1 METDFDTNS
10 VPSEWRQ
17 WLSGIRTE
25 VPTEAESQQVAHA
38 ALKMQA
44 KVAALDAAEA
54 KERLARASG
63 LGGGGAAAP
72 AAAFAGQVA
81 AAAAAA
87 AASSPSGAVGAQAAA
102 AAAAASSATPPAAEP
117 AAAATKLKPFRAGS
131 STKQAV
137 PSTPSGQG
145 ESFVPGA
152 WVPPGAGGD

>member
-81 AAAAAA
+81 AAAAA
-87 AASSPSGAVGAQAAA
+87 
-102 AAAAASSATPPAAEP
+102 SSATPPAAEP

>member
-38 ALKMQA
+38 ALKMQE

-72 AAAFAGQVA
+72 AAAFAGQV
-81 AAAAAA
+81 
-87 AASSPSGAVGAQAAA
+87 A